1 MTARPKIWSWA
12 AGLVILAAMLVPPQ
26 AQAQSS
32 NEGLALGLS
41 LWGGCVFPSNKAHSL
56 HPAGGAALFLRLS
69 PHVVLEVEGGFSAI
83 PTTSQSLG
91 LSQGRLSHIPLL
103 LNIRF
108 RLPLAKSP
116 LALFLTAGGGYAFNI
131 MQLDADMVKNF
142 NTLGFEV
149 SETCRAAALFQA
161 GAGLEVLFSPQL
173 ALEAFGLYRF
183 SQASGEWSI
192 TDTVLETRTSGTIDK
207 VDLSAAVAGLGLRFI
222 F

>member
-12 AGLVILAAMLVPPQ
+12 AGLAVLAAMLIPPQ

-32 NEGLALGLS
+32 NDGLALGLS
-41 LWGGCVFPSNKAHSL
+41 LWGGYVFPSNKTHGS
-56 HPAGGAALFLRLS
+56 HPAGGGVLYLRFS
-69 PHVVLEVEGGFSAI
+69 RQVVLEIEGVFSAI
-83 PTTSQSLG
+83 PTESQSLG
-91 LSQGRLSHIPLL
+91 LSQGRLFHIPLV
-103 LNIRF
+103 LNIRY

-116 LALFLTAGGGYAFNI
+116 LAFFLTAGGGYAFNI

-142 NTLGFEV
+142 STLGFEV

-161 GAGLEVLFSPQL
+161 GAGLEVLLSPRL
-173 ALEAFGLYRF
+173 ALEAFGLYRI
-183 SQASGEWSI
+183 SEASGEWSI
-192 TDTVLETRTSGTIDK
+192 TDTVLGTRTSGTIDK